1 MKSKGTVRKIKKR
14 TFEIIQIGT
23 RVDFWSRAFDYF
35 IVFMILLSISVTFM
49 LTFAE
54 LSMYADVMEAI
65 EFFTIIVFIIEY
77 ALRVWTSDLLYPDLN
92 KQQAAIRFIFS
103 FYGLVELL
111 TIISYFG
118 PLYSNGM
125 IALRIIR
132 VTRILRLF
140 QLNTNSDTFN
150 VVADVLMDK
159 KKQLLSSIS
168 MILMLMLAASLCMYG
183 FEHEAQPDIYENAFS
198 GIWWAMSTILT
209 VGYGDIYP
217 ITIGGQIM
225 AILIAL
231 LGVCVVAIPTGV
243 ISAGFVEYD
252 NRMRV
257 EMILKSD
264 KDGLVNREVIAVLN
278 KNARRK
284 RMSVNEYLLFLMVQD
299 AQKAVEEDIPA
310 EKATEKA
317 AEKVAAKAPVRKA
330 PAKKRKK

>member
-1 MKSKGTVRKIKKR
+1 MRSKGSVKKR
-14 TFEIIQIGT
+14 IFEIIQIGT

-65 EFFTIIVFIIEY
+65 EFFTIVVFIIEY
-77 ALRVWTSDLLYPDLN
+77 LLRVWTSDLLYPDLD

-111 TIISYFG
+111 TIVSYFG

-140 QLNTNSDTFN
+140 QLNTNSDTYN
-150 VVADVLMDK
+150 VVADVMMDK

-183 FEHEAQPDIYENAFS
+183 FEHEAQPDVYENAFS

-217 ITIGGQIM
+217 ITIGGKIM

-252 NRMRV
+252 NKIRV
-257 EMILKSD
+257 ETILRSD
-264 KDGLVNREVIAVLN
+264 KDGLVNREVIAALN
-278 KNARRK
+278 KNAKRK
-284 RMSVNEYLLFLMVQD
+284 RMSVNEYLLFLMMQD
-299 AQKAVEEDIPA
+299 AQNNVEE
-310 EKATEKA
+310 KTA
-317 AEKVAAKAPVRKA
+317 AEKVIAEKAPTKKVQT
-330 PAKKRKK
+330 KKRKK

>member
-77 ALRVWTSDLLYPDLN
+77 VLRVWTSDLLYPDLN

-111 TIISYFG
+111 TIVSYFG

-140 QLNTNSDTFN
+140 QLNTNSDTYN

-284 RMSVNEYLLFLMVQD
+284 RMSVNEYLLFLMMQD

-310 EKATEKA
+310 EKA

>member
-1 MKSKGTVRKIKKR
+1 MKSKGSVKKIKKR

-35 IVFMILLSISVTFM
+35 ISFMILLSISVTFM

-54 LSMYADVMEAI
+54 LDKYADVMEAI

-77 ALRVWTSDLLYPDLN
+77 ALRVWTSDLLYPHLDKRKAEL
-92 KQQAAIRFIFS
+92 RFVFS
-103 FYGLVELL
+103 FYGIVELL
-111 TIISYFG
+111 TIVSYFG

-140 QLNTNSDTFN
+140 QINTNSDTYN

-217 ITIGGQIM
+217 ITIGGKIM

-257 EMILKSD
+257 ETILRSD
-264 KDGLVNREVIAVLN
+264 KDGIVNREVIAALN
-278 KNARRK
+278 KNARKK
-284 RMSVNEYLLFLMVQD
+284 RMSVNEYMLFLMMQD
-299 AQKAVEEDIPA
+299 AQKAVEEDVPM
-310 EKATEKA
+310 EKA
-317 AEKVAAKAPVRKA
+317 AEKVAEKAPVRKA
-330 PAKKRKK
+330 QTKKRKK

>member
-1 MKSKGTVRKIKKR
+1 MKSKGSVKKIKKR

-35 IVFMILLSISVTFM
+35 ISFMILLSISVTFM

-54 LSMYADVMEAI
+54 LDKYADVMEAI

-77 ALRVWTSDLLYPDLN
+77 ALRVWTSDLLYPHLD
-92 KQQAAIRFIFS
+92 KRKAALRFVFS
-103 FYGLVELL
+103 FYGIVDLL
-111 TIISYFG
+111 TIVSYFG

-140 QLNTNSDTFN
+140 QINTNSDTYN

-217 ITIGGQIM
+217 ITIGGKIM

-257 EMILKSD
+257 ETILRSD
-264 KDGLVNREVIAVLN
+264 KDGIVNREVIAALN
-278 KNARRK
+278 KNARKK
-284 RMSVNEYLLFLMVQD
+284 RMSVNEYMLFLMMQD
-299 AQKAVEEDIPA
+299 AQKAVEEDVPM
-310 EKATEKA
+310 EKA
-317 AEKVAAKAPVRKA
+317 AEKVAEKAPVRKA
-330 PAKKRKK
+330 QTKKRKK

>member
-1 MKSKGTVRKIKKR
+1 MRSKGSVKKR
-14 TFEIIQIGT
+14 IFEIIQIGT

-49 LTFAE
+49 LTYAE

-65 EFFTIIVFIIEY
+65 EFFTIVVFIIEY
-77 ALRVWTSDLLYPDLN
+77 LLRVWTSDLLYPDLN

-111 TIISYFG
+111 TIVSYFG

-140 QLNTNSDTFN
+140 QLNTNSDTYN
-150 VVADVLMDK
+150 VVAEVLMDK

-183 FEHEAQPDIYENAFS
+183 FEHEAQPDVYENAFS

-217 ITIGGQIM
+217 ITIGGKIM

-252 NRMRV
+252 NRIRV
-257 EMILKSD
+257 ETILRSD
-264 KDGLVNREVIAVLN
+264 KDGLVNREVIAALN
-278 KNARRK
+278 KNAKRK
-284 RMSVNEYLLFLMVQD
+284 RMSVNEYLLFLMMQD
-299 AQKAVEEDIPA
+299 AEQNVEE
-310 EKATEKA
+310 KSVV
-317 AEKVAAKAPVRKA
+317 EKVVAEKAPVRKA
-330 PAKKRKK
+330 QTKKRKK

>member
-1 MKSKGTVRKIKKR
+1 MRSKGSVKKR
-14 TFEIIQIGT
+14 IFEIIQIGT

-65 EFFTIIVFIIEY
+65 EFFTIVVFIIEY

-92 KQQAAIRFIFS
+92 KQQAAVRFIFS

-111 TIISYFG
+111 TIVSYFG

-140 QLNTNSDTFN
+140 QLNTNSDTYN
-150 VVADVLMDK
+150 VVAEVLMDK

-183 FEHEAQPDIYENAFS
+183 FEHEAQPDVYENAFS

-217 ITIGGQIM
+217 ITIGGKIM

-252 NRMRV
+252 NRIRV
-257 EMILKSD
+257 EMILQSD

-284 RMSVNEYLLFLMVQD
+284 RMSVNEYLLFLMMQD
-299 AQKAVEEDIPA
+299 AQKTVEEKNTAEKVIA
-310 EKATEKA
+310 EKAT
-317 AEKVAAKAPVRKA
+317 AEKA
-330 PAKKRKK
+330 PARKVQNKKRKK

>member
-1 MKSKGTVRKIKKR
+1 MRSKGSVKKR
-14 TFEIIQIGT
+14 IFEIIQIGT

-49 LTFAE
+49 LTYAE

-65 EFFTIIVFIIEY
+65 EFFTIVVFIIEY
-77 ALRVWTSDLLYPDLN
+77 MLRVWTSDLLYPDLN

-111 TIISYFG
+111 TIVSYFG

-140 QLNTNSDTFN
+140 QLNTNSDTYN

-183 FEHEAQPDIYENAFS
+183 FEHEAQPDVYENAFS

-217 ITIGGQIM
+217 ITIGGKIM

-252 NRMRV
+252 NKIRV
-257 EMILKSD
+257 ETILRSD
-264 KDGLVNREVIAVLN
+264 KDGLVNREVIAALN
-278 KNARRK
+278 KNAKRK
-284 RMSVNEYLLFLMVQD
+284 RMSVNEYLLFLMMQD
-299 AQKAVEEDIPA
+299 AEQTV
-310 EKATEKA
+310 
-317 AEKVAAKAPVRKA
+317 AEKVAVEKVPTRKVQT
-330 PAKKRKK
+330 KKRKK

>member
-1 MKSKGTVRKIKKR
+1 MKSKGSVNTIRKR

-54 LSMYADVMEAI
+54 LDKYAALMEAI
-65 EFFTIIVFIIEY
+65 EFFTIVVFIIEY
-77 ALRVWTSDLLYPDLN
+77 ALRVWTSDLLYPKLSRQ
-92 KQQAAIRFIFS
+92 KAVIQFIFS

-111 TIISYFG
+111 TIVSYFA

-140 QLNTNSDTFN
+140 QINPNSDTYN
-150 VVADVLMDK
+150 VVAEVLADK

-183 FEHEAQPDIYENAFS
+183 FEHDAQPDIYENAFS

-217 ITIGGQIM
+217 ITIGGKIM
-225 AILIAL
+225 AIFIAL

-257 EMILKSD
+257 EAILKSD
-264 KDGLVNREVIAVLN
+264 KDGIVNKEVISAL
-278 KNARRK
+278 KRNAK
-284 RMSVNEYLLFLMVQD
+284 KKTMSVNEYLLFLMMQETQKD
-299 AQKAVEEDIPA
+299 ATEDIPV
-310 EKATEKA
+310 KKH
-317 AEKVAAKAPVRKA
+317 KKHSQGRK
-330 PAKKRKK
+330 

>member
-65 EFFTIIVFIIEY
+65 EFFTIVVFIIEY

-92 KQQAAIRFIFS
+92 KQQAAVRFIFS

-111 TIISYFG
+111 TIVSYFG

-140 QLNTNSDTFN
+140 QLNTNSDTYN

-284 RMSVNEYLLFLMVQD
+284 RMSVNEYLLFLMMQD
-299 AQKAVEEDIPA
+299 AQKAVEEKNTAEKVVA
-310 EKATEKA
+310 EKAT
-317 AEKVAAKAPVRKA
+317 AEKA
-330 PAKKRKK
+330 PARKVQSKKRKK

>member
-1 MKSKGTVRKIKKR
+1 MKSKGSVRKIKKR

-65 EFFTIIVFIIEY
+65 EFFTIVVFIIEY
-77 ALRVWTSDLLYPDLN
+77 LLRVWTSDLLYPDLN
-92 KQQAAIRFIFS
+92 KQQAALRFIFS

-111 TIISYFG
+111 TIVSYFG
-118 PLYSNGM
+118 PIYSNGM

-140 QLNTNSDTFN
+140 QLNTNSDTYN

-183 FEHEAQPDIYENAFS
+183 FEHEAQPDVYENAFS

-217 ITIGGQIM
+217 ITIGGKIM

-252 NRMRV
+252 NKIRV
-257 EMILKSD
+257 ETILRSD
-264 KDGLVNREVIAVLN
+264 KDGLVNREVIAALN
-278 KNARRK
+278 KNARRR
-284 RMSVNEYLLFLMVQD
+284 RMSVNEYMLFLMMQD
-299 AQKAVEEDIPA
+299 AEKNMDEKTTAEKVIA
-310 EKATEKA
+310 EKAPA
-317 AEKVAAKAPVRKA
+317 RKVQT
-330 PAKKRKK
+330 KKRKK

>member
-1 MKSKGTVRKIKKR
+1 MRSKGSVKKR
-14 TFEIIQIGT
+14 IFEIIQIGT

-49 LTFAE
+49 LTFVE
-54 LSMYADVMEAI
+54 LSKYADMMETI
-65 EFFTIIVFIIEY
+65 EFFTIVVFIIEY
-77 ALRVWTSDLLYPDLN
+77 LLRVWTSDLLYPDLN

-111 TIISYFG
+111 TIVSYFG

-140 QLNTNSDTFN
+140 QLNTNSDTYN
-150 VVADVLMDK
+150 VVAEVLMDK

-183 FEHEAQPDIYENAFS
+183 FEHDVQPDVYENAFS

-217 ITIGGQIM
+217 ITIGGKIM

-252 NRMRV
+252 NRIRV
-257 EMILKSD
+257 ETILRSD
-264 KDGLVNREVIAVLN
+264 KDGLVNREVIAALN
-278 KNARRK
+278 KNAKRK
-284 RMSVNEYLLFLMVQD
+284 RMSVNEYLLFLMMQD
-299 AQKAVEEDIPA
+299 AEQTVEEKAPSERAAA
-310 EKATEKA
+310 EKALTK
-317 AEKVAAKAPVRKA
+317 KNQT
-330 PAKKRKK
+330 KKRKK

>member
-1 MKSKGTVRKIKKR
+1 MRSKRSVKKR
-14 TFEIIQIGT
+14 IFEIIQIGT

-54 LSMYADVMEAI
+54 LSMYADMMEAI
-65 EFFTIIVFIIEY
+65 EFFTIVVFIIEY

-111 TIISYFG
+111 TIVSYFG

-140 QLNTNSDTFN
+140 QLNTNSDTYN
-150 VVADVLMDK
+150 VVAEVLMDK

-183 FEHEAQPDIYENAFS
+183 FEHEAQPDVYENAFS

-217 ITIGGQIM
+217 ITIGGKIM

-252 NRMRV
+252 NKIRV
-257 EMILKSD
+257 EMILQSD

-284 RMSVNEYLLFLMVQD
+284 RMSVNEYLLFLMMQD
-299 AQKAVEEDIPA
+299 AQKTVEEKTTA
-310 EKATEKA
+310 EKAI
-317 AEKVAAKAPVRKA
+317 AEKTPAKKVQT
-330 PAKKRKK
+330 KKRKK

>member
-1 MKSKGTVRKIKKR
+1 MRSKGSVKKR
-14 TFEIIQIGT
+14 IFEIIQIGT

-49 LTFAE
+49 LTFVE
-54 LSMYADVMEAI
+54 LSKYADMMETI
-65 EFFTIIVFIIEY
+65 EFFTIVVFIIEY
-77 ALRVWTSDLLYPDLN
+77 LLRVWTSDLLYPDLN

-111 TIISYFG
+111 TIVSYFG

-140 QLNTNSDTFN
+140 QLNTNSDTYN

-183 FEHEAQPDIYENAFS
+183 FEHDAQPDVYENAFS

-217 ITIGGQIM
+217 ITIGGKIM

-252 NRMRV
+252 NRIRV
-257 EMILKSD
+257 ETILRSD
-264 KDGLVNREVIAVLN
+264 KDGLVNREVIAALN
-278 KNARRK
+278 KNAKRK
-284 RMSVNEYLLFLMVQD
+284 RMSVNEYLLFLMMQD
-299 AQKAVEEDIPA
+299 A
-310 EKATEKA
+310 EKNEKERTT
-317 AEKVAAKAPVRKA
+317 AEKVAVENVTTKKVT
-330 PAKKRKK
+330 AKKRKK

>member
-1 MKSKGTVRKIKKR
+1 MKSKGSIKSVKRR

-54 LSMYADVMEAI
+54 LDRYAAAMEAI
-65 EFFTIIVFIIEY
+65 EFFTIVVFIIEY
-77 ALRVWTSDLLYPDLN
+77 ALRVWTSSLLYPDLN
-92 KQQAAIRFIFS
+92 RRKAALKFIFS

-111 TIISYFG
+111 TIVSYFA

-140 QLNTNSDTFN
+140 QINTNSDTYN
-150 VVADVLMDK
+150 VVAEVLMDK
-159 KKQLLSSIS
+159 KKQLLSSVS

-183 FEHEAQPDIYENAFS
+183 FEHDAQPDIFENAFS

-217 ITIGGQIM
+217 ITIGGKLM
-225 AILIAL
+225 AIFIAL

-252 NRMRV
+252 NKMRV
-257 EMILKSD
+257 ETILRSD
-264 KDGLVNREVIAVLN
+264 KDGIVNKEVISAL
-278 KNARRK
+278 K
-284 RMSVNEYLLFLMVQD
+284 RSAKKKKMSVNEYLLFLMMQD
-299 AQKAVEEDIPA
+299 AQE
-310 EKATEKA
+310 
-317 AEKVAAKAPVRKA
+317 
-330 PAKKRKK
+330 

>member
-1 MKSKGTVRKIKKR
+1 MKSKGTVRKTKKR
-14 TFEIIQIGT
+14 IFEIIQIGT

-35 IVFMILLSISVTFM
+35 IAFMILLSISVTFM

-54 LSMYADVMEAI
+54 LSKYADVMKTI

-77 ALRVWTSDLLYPDLN
+77 ALRIWTSDLLYPDLN
-92 KQQAAIRFIFS
+92 KPQAALRFIFS

-111 TIISYFG
+111 TIVSYFG

-140 QLNTNSDTFN
+140 QLNTNSDTYN
-150 VVADVLMDK
+150 VVAEVLMDK

-252 NRMRV
+252 NRIRV
-257 EMILKSD
+257 EMILRSD

-284 RMSVNEYLLFLMVQD
+284 RMNVNEYLLFLMMQD

-310 EKATEKA
+310 EKA
-317 AEKVAAKAPVRKA
+317 AEKVAAKAPVRKVQS
-330 PAKKRKK
+330 KKRKK

>member
-1 MKSKGTVRKIKKR
+1 MRSKGSVKKR
-14 TFEIIQIGT
+14 IFEIIQIGT

-65 EFFTIIVFIIEY
+65 EFFTIVVFIIEY
-77 ALRVWTSDLLYPDLN
+77 LLRVWTSDLLYPDLN

-111 TIISYFG
+111 TIVSYFG

-140 QLNTNSDTFN
+140 QLNTNSDTYN

-183 FEHEAQPDIYENAFS
+183 FEHEAQPDVYENAFS

-217 ITIGGQIM
+217 ITIGGKIM

-252 NRMRV
+252 NKIRV
-257 EMILKSD
+257 ETILRSD
-264 KDGLVNREVIAVLN
+264 KDGLVNREVIAALN
-278 KNARRK
+278 KNAKRK
-284 RMSVNEYLLFLMVQD
+284 RMSVNEYLLFLMMQD
-299 AQKAVEEDIPA
+299 AQNNVEE
-310 EKATEKA
+310 KTA
-317 AEKVAAKAPVRKA
+317 AEKVIAEKAPTKKVQT
-330 PAKKRKK
+330 KKRKK

>member
-1 MKSKGTVRKIKKR
+1 MRSKGSVKKR
-14 TFEIIQIGT
+14 IFEIIQIGT

-65 EFFTIIVFIIEY
+65 ELFTIVVFIIEY
-77 ALRVWTSDLLYPDLN
+77 LLRVWTSDLLYPDLN

-111 TIISYFG
+111 TIVSYFG

-140 QLNTNSDTFN
+140 QLNTNSDTYN
-150 VVADVLMDK
+150 VVAEVLMDK

-252 NRMRV
+252 NRIRV
-257 EMILKSD
+257 EMILQSD

-284 RMSVNEYLLFLMVQD
+284 RMSVNEYLLFLMMQD
-299 AQKAVEEDIPA
+299 AQKTVEEKTTAEKVVA
-310 EKATEKA
+310 EKAT
-317 AEKVAAKAPVRKA
+317 AEKA
-330 PAKKRKK
+330 PARKVQNKKRKK

>member
-1 MKSKGTVRKIKKR
+1 MKSKKSVIQLKKR

-23 RVDFWSRAFDYF
+23 RVDFLSRAFDYF
-35 IVFMILLSISVTFM
+35 IVFMILLSITVTFL
-49 LTFAE
+49 LTFSE
-54 LSMYADVMEAI
+54 LEKYADLMEAI
-65 EFFTIIVFIIEY
+65 EFFTIVVFIIEY
-77 ALRVWTSDLLYPDLN
+77 ALRVWTSDLLYPKLSGGR
-92 KQQAAIRFIFS
+92 AVLRFIFS
-103 FYGLVELL
+103 FYGLVDLL
-111 TIISYFG
+111 TIVSYFA

-140 QLNTNSDTFN
+140 QINKNSDTYN
-150 VVADVLMDK
+150 VVAEVLMDK

-183 FEHEAQPDIYENAFS
+183 FEHDAQPDVYENAFS

-257 EMILKSD
+257 ETILKSD
-264 KDGLVNREVIAVLN
+264 KDGIVNKEVISALK
-278 KNARRK
+278 KNAK
-284 RMSVNEYLLFLMVQD
+284 KKGMSVNEYLLFLMM
-299 AQKAVEEDIPA
+299 KE
-310 EKATEKA
+310 ATDQ
-317 AEKVAAKAPVRKA
+317 
-330 PAKKRKK
+330 

>member
-1 MKSKGTVRKIKKR
+1 MRSNASVKKLKKR
-14 TFEIIQIGT
+14 IFEIIQIGT

-65 EFFTIIVFIIEY
+65 EFFTIVVFIIEY
-77 ALRVWTSDLLYPDLN
+77 LLRVWTSDLLYSDLN

-111 TIISYFG
+111 TIVSYFG

-140 QLNTNSDTFN
+140 QLNTNSDTYN

-217 ITIGGQIM
+217 ITIGGKIM

-252 NRMRV
+252 NKIRV
-257 EMILKSD
+257 ETILRSD
-264 KDGLVNREVIAVLN
+264 KDGLVNREVIAALN

-284 RMSVNEYLLFLMVQD
+284 RMSVNEYLLFLMMQD
-299 AQKAVEEDIPA
+299 AQKNVD
-310 EKATEKA
+310 EKTT
-317 AEKVAAKAPVRKA
+317 AEKVVAEKDPTKKVQT
-330 PAKKRKK
+330 KKRKK

>member
-1 MKSKGTVRKIKKR
+1 MKSKKSVIQLKKR

-23 RVDFWSRAFDYF
+23 RVDFLSRAFDYF
-35 IVFMILLSISVTFM
+35 IVFMILLSITVTFL
-49 LTFAE
+49 LTFSE
-54 LSMYADVMEAI
+54 LEKYAKLMEAI
-65 EFFTIIVFIIEY
+65 EFFTIVVFIIEY
-77 ALRVWTSDLLYPDLN
+77 ALRVWTSDLLYPKLN
-92 KQQAAIRFIFS
+92 GWRAVSRFTFS
-103 FYGLVELL
+103 FYGLVDLL
-111 TIISYFG
+111 TIVSYFA

-140 QLNTNSDTFN
+140 QINKNSDTYN
-150 VVADVLMDK
+150 VVAEVLTDK

-183 FEHEAQPDIYENAFS
+183 FEHDAQPDVYENAFS

-225 AILIAL
+225 AIFIAL

-257 EMILKSD
+257 ETILKSD
-264 KDGLVNREVIAVLN
+264 KDGIVNKEVISALK
-278 KNARRK
+278 KNAK
-284 RMSVNEYLLFLMVQD
+284 KKGMSVNEYLLFLMMQDVQ
-299 AQKAVEEDIPA
+299 KE
-310 EKATEKA
+310 
-317 AEKVAAKAPVRKA
+317 
-330 PAKKRKK
+330 